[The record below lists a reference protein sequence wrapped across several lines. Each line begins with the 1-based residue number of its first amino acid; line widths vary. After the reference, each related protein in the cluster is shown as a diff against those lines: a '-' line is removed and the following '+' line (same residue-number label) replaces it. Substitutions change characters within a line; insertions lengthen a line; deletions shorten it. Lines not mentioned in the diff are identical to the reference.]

1 MNEVGEIRVNVE
13 YLATGYIKDKMAFE
27 TSLDDD
33 GFFKTGDLG
42 YYNEHLEVYYVDRM
56 KALIK

>member
-1 MNEVGEIRVNVE
+1 
-13 YLATGYIKDKMAFE
+13 MAFE